1 MKPRTSPR
9 PAWALLILAAALGSA
24 AQASDLVYRPT
35 NPSFGGNPFNSDHL
49 RATAEAQRPRS
60 NRSSGLGF
68 SGSSPADQ
76 FVRQLQSRL
85 LSSLA
90 TEVNNAIFGDD
101 AAESGTIVF
110 GDQVIEFNRGLE
122 FVSLVIAN
130 NATGE
135 RTEIQ
140 VPLLQVEGA
149 P

>member
-1 MKPRTSPR
+1 MKP
-9 PAWALLILAAALGSA
+9 LIRKAFPIFSVCCALAAPVAGSA
-24 AQASDLVYRPT
+24 SELSYRPI

-60 NRSSGLGF
+60 SRGSSLGLG
-68 SGSSPADQ
+68 SNSPADQ

-90 TEVNNAIFGDD
+90 TEVNNAIFGAD

-110 GDQVIEFNRGLE
+110 GDQVIEFSRGLE

>member
-1 MKPRTSPR
+1 MKPRIPTLRGLTSIT
-9 PAWALLILAAALGSA
+9 LIAALMPL
-24 AQASDLVYRPT
+24 AQASELIYRPT

-60 NRSSGLGF
+60 DRGNGLGLA
-68 SGSSPADQ
+68 GSSPADQ

-110 GDQVIEFNRGLE
+110 GDQVIEFSRGLE

-140 VPLLQVEGA
+140 VPLLQVGVA